1 MDQASCFARAKKPAI
16 NRCPVLV
23 AAAMQQAGVADG
35 IEPWR
40 YADPACAGNK
50 NSLHHFTC
58 FVLFKCECVL
68 LLEPTINPTAK

>member
-1 MDQASCFARAKKPAI
+1 MAQASCTQAQKKTGI
-16 NRCPVLV
+16 GRCPVLT
-23 AAAMQQAGVADG
+23 AGENKQASVADG
-35 IEPWR
+35 IKPR
-40 YADPACAGNK
+40 RKADPACAGDK